1 MDWNNLIN
9 LILNSIQII
18 GVFIAI
24 IIGLII
30 SKVMELK
37 KEKSEIIDALNDI
50 DNELMINN
58 EQLEQLEEDNYN
70 YYKYDSVYDI
80 VNSILEKEEYNFDAN
95 IPYVSIDIQKEFFE
109 YVQQYMI
116 KVYEKMKA
124 KKILEECKKE
134 LKIENNSIE
143 EVIAEEMYDWRGSL
157 KNNIGK
163 SP

>member
-143 EVIAEEMYDWRGSL
+143 EVIAEEMYDWRG
-157 KNNIGK
+157 
-163 SP
+163 

>member
-58 EQLEQLEEDNYN
+58 EQIEQLKEDNYN

-143 EVIAEEMYDWRGSL
+143 EIIAEEMYEWRE
-157 KNNIGK
+157 
-163 SP
+163 

>member
-37 KEKSEIIDALNDI
+37 KEKSEIIDTLNDI

-143 EVIAEEMYDWRGSL
+143 EVIAEEMYDWRG
-157 KNNIGK
+157 
-163 SP
+163 

>member
-9 LILNSIQII
+9 LILNSIKII
-18 GVFIAI
+18 GEFIAI

-143 EVIAEEMYDWRGSL
+143 EVIAEEMYDWRG
-157 KNNIGK
+157 
-163 SP
+163 

>member
-30 SKVMELK
+30 SKVMEIK

-143 EVIAEEMYDWRGSL
+143 EVIAEEMYDWRG
-157 KNNIGK
+157 
-163 SP
+163 

>member
-1 MDWNNLIN
+1 MDWNNFIN

-50 DNELMINN
+50 DNELIINN
-58 EQLEQLEEDNYN
+58 EQLEQLKEDIYN

-143 EVIAEEMYDWRGSL
+143 EVIAEEMYDWRG
-157 KNNIGK
+157 
-163 SP
+163 

>member
-50 DNELMINN
+50 DNELIINN
-58 EQLEQLEEDNYN
+58 EQLEQLKEDIYN

-80 VNSILEKEEYNFDAN
+80 VNSILEKEDYNFDAN

-143 EVIAEEMYDWRGSL
+143 EIIAEEMYEWRE
-157 KNNIGK
+157 
-163 SP
+163 

>member
-70 YYKYDSVYDI
+70 YY
-80 VNSILEKEEYNFDAN
+80 N
-95 IPYVSIDIQKEFFE
+95 
-109 YVQQYMI
+109 
-116 KVYEKMKA
+116 
-124 KKILEECKKE
+124 
-134 LKIENNSIE
+134 
-143 EVIAEEMYDWRGSL
+143 R
-157 KNNIGK
+157 
-163 SP
+163 